1 MISETKRQSTLS
13 TLFSLYLEEK
23 KENFIRGLVSESDLF
38 KFINT
43 IRSEAEVYEGNRNN
57 FSKRRAQNNIS
68 HTMASVS
75 ACGNKFIPLPRG

>member
-1 MISETKRQSTLS
+1 MISETKRQS

>member
-1 MISETKRQSTLS
+1 MHIISMISETKRQSTLS

-43 IRSEAEVYEGNRNN
+43 IRSEAEVYGGNRNN
-57 FSKRRAQNNIS
+57 FSKRKE
-68 HTMASVS
+68 S
-75 ACGNKFIPLPRG
+75 AK